1 MATQTVTTVEPIP
14 AYGERTLPSLW
25 RRVRPGLV
33 RTLVRLAII
42 VAACV
47 AWQLCSGRVFP
58 VFVVSSPV
66 KVWDQFGTWLSN
78 GTLLPNL
85 GVTLEESATGFVVG
99 SLAGTL
105 LGLLFGLY
113 ESVAKTISP
122 FANALYALPK
132 VMLSPLIIV
141 WFGIGMEMKD
151 ILAALTVMFVVFY
164 NVWNATRSID
174 QDLLNQFRLMG
185 ASRWTTVAEL
195 YLPSAIGWLLTS
207 LRIAFP
213 LALIGAIVGEF
224 IASGS
229 GIGYIVLSA
238 AQEYDAAG
246 VFVGIISIT
255 ITAVVID
262 SILAI
267 VQQRVARWQGEG

>member
-1 MATQTVTTVEPIP
+1 M
-14 AYGERTLPSLW
+14 TL
-25 RRVRPGLV
+25 
-33 RTLVRLAII
+33 
-42 VAACV
+42 
-47 AWQLCSGRVFP
+47 Q
-58 VFVVSSPV
+58 
-66 KVWDQFGTWLSN
+66 
-78 GTLLPNL
+78 
-85 GVTLEESATGFVVG
+85 ESAIGFVFG
-99 SLAGTL
+99 SLAGCV

-141 WFGIGMEMKD
+141 WFGIGMEMKY

-164 NVWNATRSID
+164 NIWNATRSVD
-174 QDLLNQFRLMG
+174 PDLLNQFRLMG
-185 ASRWTTVAEL
+185 ASRWTTIAEL
-195 YLPSAIGWLLTS
+195 YLPSAVGWLLTS

-229 GIGYIVLSA
+229 GIGYIVLAA
-238 AQEYDAAG
+238 AQEYDSAG

-255 ITAVVID
+255 ITAVIID

-267 VQQRVARWQGEG
+267 VQLRVRRWQGEG